1 MAEFWENDP
10 VATSVASGQAAEWWK
25 SDPEVKSPDV
35 AVDMV
40 KGFGHGANTG
50 IDAMLNVIGSPIR
63 VPVNEAARLMGYEG
77 ELIPQLEAAQRL
89 NVAPPETRAG
99 RFSEAVG
106 EVAGGSVLPF
116 GAMNAA
122 SRLPG
127 AATNRLLQQFAQRPG
142 RTAAI
147 ETASTA
153 GAGSGVGIARD
164 QEWGPVAE
172 VGMG

>member
-1 MAEFWENDP
+1 
-10 VATSVASGQAAEWWK
+10 
-25 SDPEVKSPDV
+25 
-35 AVDMV
+35 
-40 KGFGHGANTG
+40 
-50 IDAMLNVIGSPIR
+50 
-63 VPVNEAARLMGYEG
+63 
-77 ELIPQLEAAQRL
+77 
-89 NVAPPETRAG
+89 
-99 RFSEAVG
+99 EAVG

-172 VGMG
+172 VGMGLIGGFAAPNALNMGGRFVSGTRDAARYANRQVQRARNPEM